1 MVRFEQQ
8 DIDPELRSEID
19 SILSCANDARNGLNL
34 LGDFSV
40 APARQGSDHG
50 SFVHIRAVPL
60 SEAEECEFRFDM
72 QLQYNT
78 REPVSIWVER
88 LLEAAAAFRDLTQRE
103 EWSRSLRRLID
114 DAIAPV
120 ADGLH
125 PARLIAIGLKVS
137 DVSPGYQMLA
147 DIETLGEHLR
157 TGIHR
162 HRVDDIGVFGSVLAD
177 LVADHAERRR
187 LRMLAD
193 VCGAVGWID
202 DAALN
207 LVDAS
212 SMSRS
217 DLVAR
222 LNDRPA
228 IDFQFGGDDEDD
240 YVGELVWDDGVI
252 RCLVGEWT
260 AGWTFDRSEFILRKC
275 VLPETVLVAW
285 HGRRFGDLIEHPLI
299 PGDAVVVRAEL
310 TDGTLHV
317 DLELAERLLK

>member
-8 DIDPELRSEID
+8 DIDPELKSELD
-19 SILSCANDARNGLNL
+19 AILSCANDTRRDRDL
-34 LGDFSV
+34 LGDFSL
-40 APARQGSDHG
+40 APARHG
-50 SFVHIRAVPL
+50 SNHSNFVHIRAVPL

-72 QLQYNT
+72 PLQYNT

-88 LLEAAAAFRDLTQRE
+88 LLEAAVAFRDLTQRE
-103 EWSRSLRRLID
+103 EGARSLRRLIE
-114 DAIAPV
+114 DAVAPV

-125 PARLIAIGLKVS
+125 PARLIAIGLKLS
-137 DVSPGYQMLA
+137 DVSPGYKMLA
-147 DIETLGEHLR
+147 DIETLGEDLR
-157 TGIHR
+157 MGIHR
-162 HRVDDIGVFGSVLAD
+162 HRVDDIGVFGCELAD
-177 LVADHAERRR
+177 LVANHAKRRR
-187 LRMLAD
+187 LRILAD
-193 VCGAVGWID
+193 VCGAIGWID

-228 IDFQFGGDDEDD
+228 IDFHFGGDKDDD
-240 YVGELVWDDGVI
+240 YVGELFWDEGVV
-252 RCLVGEWT
+252 RCLVGEWA
-260 AGWTFDRSEFILRKC
+260 AGWTFDRSEFILSRC
-275 VLPETVLVAW
+275 VLPETLLIAW
-285 HGRRFGDLIEHPLI
+285 HGRCFGDLIEHSLI